1 MYLYYTGKYP
11 AAAMFLPIYATVAY
25 ALSSGFTPMIV
36 LTNLQVTTIPVMATS
51 KVFQIMANYKNGHTG
66 QLSAITTFMNFAGT
80 LARIFTTIQEVDDAL
95 ILFSFVCSTLLN
107 GILAFQVIMYWKV
120 KVSDEKKE
128 K

>member
-1 MYLYYTGKYP
+1 
-11 AAAMFLPIYATVAY
+11 
-25 ALSSGFTPMIV
+25 
-36 LTNLQVTTIPVMATS
+36 
-51 KVFQIMANYKNGHTG
+51 
-66 QLSAITTFMNFAGT
+66 MNFAGT